1 MYNKDEF
8 KTVKVVFNDSKK
20 RILLMGLF
28 ILLILSTVGI
38 YFIFIPTNIEGK
50 DIGHFLVP
58 LIVISEIPLLSN
70 YFFLVIFKFSNV
82 PKIHNAITSRI
93 TKFFTFFY
101 PIGLIFHSIIYTII
115 VGLVLNHTL
124 LVMQKATLIRVLWVN
139 IPYCVIF
146 ILIVGLIWIM
156 EFLLWTI
163 NWPLYPKNKPKVTFL
178 YWSYWFLLFSTSIFT
193 IFHSGTFSQS
203 IPWGTMIIVGY
214 MAFVYITLIWI
225 IFRDVHNLRMKTQS
239 IG

>member
-1 MYNKDEF
+1 MYNTDEF
-8 KTVKVVFNDSKK
+8 ETVKVVLNDSKK

-28 ILLILSTVGI
+28 ILLILSTIGI
-38 YFIFIPTNIEGK
+38 YFVFIPTNIEGK

-82 PKIHNAITSRI
+82 PKIHNAITSRV
-93 TKFFTFFY
+93 T
-101 PIGLIFHSIIYTII
+101 IGLIFHSIIYTII
-115 VGLVLNHTL
+115 VGLVLSHTL
-124 LVMQKATLIRVLWVN
+124 LVMQKATLSRVLWVN

-146 ILIVGLIWIM
+146 MLIVGLIWIM
-156 EFLLWTI
+156 EFLFWRI

-178 YWSYWFLLFSTSIFT
+178 YWSYWFLLFSTSIFA

-203 IPWGTMIIVGY
+203 IPWGIMIIVGY

-225 IFRDVHNLRMKTQS
+225 IFRDVNNLRMKTQS